1 MDATHSNPAGT
12 LTRYFTGDAG
22 PVEHWPTERLRD
34 YHRDAI
40 AEQLAHVA
48 VGSPFYQGKFAVA
61 GVSAADFHGLDDLAR
76 FPFTAKSELL
86 ADPWTLLSVPRE
98 QVVLV
103 HTSTGTTGGDWS
115 YLLYTWEDMHA
126 HDTIPA
132 PRVLMPVRSGDVVI
146 NALPYEMSSSGQSF
160 QRSLQGGFGA
170 TVVPVGKGGFYSDPD
185 KTIRIMGDL
194 RADVLVTTPPYA
206 MLLTEAAAERGIRIG
221 TDLAP
226 RFLWI
231 TGEGCS
237 PAYRRRL
244 EELWGCPALV
254 FYGSMECGSMA
265 IECPQR
271 AGCHV
276 SLGQV
281 YVEII
286 DPKTGQ
292 PAPPGQVGEVVC
304 SVLQRKASPLIRFR
318 THDLGFLDDVAL
330 RLRRAVS
337 AAAHSRSD
345 GRSDRRRR
353 PGSAS
358 RFPLSGRG
366 CVVRAGRNGEQ
377 LPDLRRWRPTA
388 GRGRAAPGC
397 TDADG
402 AVRGA
407 IESALAQRG
416 LKAEVRWIDHIPRTG
431 GKTRRVRPLTDRDQ
445 VMSSRP

>member
-1 MDATHSNPAGT
+1 VDSAHSQRAGS
-12 LTRYFTGDAG
+12 LARYFTGDAG
-22 PVEHWPTERLRD
+22 SVEHWPAERLRD

-48 VGSPFYQGKFAVA
+48 AGSPFYRAKFAAA
-61 GVSAADFHGLDDLAR
+61 GVSAADFLELADLAR

-98 QVVLV
+98 QVALV

-115 YLLYTWEDMHA
+115 YLLYTWDDMHG

-132 PRVLMPVRSGDVVI
+132 PRVLMPVRPGDVVI

-160 QRSLQGGFGA
+160 QRSLQGGFSA

-206 MLLTEAAAERGIRIG
+206 MLLTEAAAARGIRIG
-221 TDLAP
+221 TDLKP

-292 PAPPGQVGEVVC
+292 PSPPGQVGEVVC
-304 SVLQRKASPLIRFR
+304 TVLQRKASPLIRFR
-318 THDLGFLDDVAL
+318 THDLGFLDEAPCACGVRFPRLHIRGRMADQIAGGGQEAPPISPYLVEDVLYARAEMGNNYQIYVDGG
-330 RLRRAVS
+330 RLLVEAEL
-337 AAAHSRSD
+337 
-345 GRSDRRRR
+345 R
-353 PGSAS
+353 PGSS
-358 RFPLSGRG
+358 
-366 CVVRAGRNGEQ
+366 
-377 LPDLRRWRPTA
+377 
-388 GRGRAAPGC
+388 
-397 TDADG
+397 DADG
-402 AVRGA
+402 AVRAA
-407 IESALAQRG
+407 IETGLAQRG
-416 LKAEVRWIDHIPRTG
+416 LQAELRWIDHIPRTG
-431 GKTRRVRPLTDRDQ
+431 GKTRRVRPLTDRDL
-445 VMSSRP
+445 VMSPRS